1 MRVFRSLD
9 ELPSDWKITVISIG
23 NFDGVHR
30 AHRHVLATVAE
41 RARQIG
47 AHSLA
52 VTFDPHPL
60 RVLRPESAPRLI
72 SPLRQKIER
81 LGETGIEATLVMPFT
96 RELSLMSPQEFVQKI
111 IVDRLHAK
119 EVHEGANFHFG
130 HRAEGDCAKL
140 KEIGE
145 ELGFGVT
152 IYPEMH
158 WRGEPVSSSRIRQLL
173 AEGKVSRARQLLERP
188 FSIVGSPAKGR
199 GYGTRCTVPTINLTP
214 YPELVPKNGV
224 YITCTRVANEYF
236 ESVTNVGHRPT
247 FDGQSFA
254 IETHLLNFHPIAL
267 DEQTEVEVTFLKWLR
282 PEVKWPNPEALK
294 QQIGKD
300 VSRAKRFFRHCRI
313 PT

>member
-9 ELPSDWKITVISIG
+9 ELPGDWKITVISIG

-41 RARQIG
+41 RARQLG
-47 AHSLA
+47 AHSIA

-60 RVLRPESAPRLI
+60 RVLRRESAPRLI
-72 SPLRQKIER
+72 SPLQQKIER
-81 LGETGIEATLVMPFT
+81 LGETGIEATLVLPFT
-96 RELSLMSPQEFVQKI
+96 PELSLMSPQAFAQKI
-111 IVDRLHAK
+111 IVDRLYAK

-140 KEIGE
+140 KELGE

-152 IYPEMH
+152 IYPEMR
-158 WRGEPVSSSRIRQLL
+158 WRNELVSSSRIRQLL
-173 AEGKVSRARQLLERP
+173 ADGNVGRARQLLERP
-188 FSIVGSPAKGR
+188 FSILGVPAKGR
-199 GYGTRCTVPTINLTP
+199 GYGTRYTVPTINLAP

-224 YITCTRVANEYF
+224 YITCSRVAKEHF
-236 ESVTNVGHRPT
+236 ESVTNIGNRPT
-247 FDGQSFA
+247 FEGQSFA

-267 DEQTEVEVTFLKWLR
+267 EEQTEVEVTFLKWLR

-294 QQIGKD
+294 QQIGTD
-300 VSRAKRFFRHCRI
+300 LARAKRFFRHCRI

>member
-1 MRVFRSLD
+1 MRVFHSLD
-9 ELPSDWKITVISIG
+9 EFPGDWKSTVISIG

-30 AHRHVLATVAE
+30 AHRHVLATVAQ

-60 RVLRPESAPRLI
+60 RVLRPESSPRLI
-72 SPLRQKIER
+72 SPLQQKIAR
-81 LGETGIEATLVMPFT
+81 LGETEIEATLVLPFT
-96 RELSLMSPQEFVQKI
+96 PKLSLMSPQEFAQKI
-111 IVDRLHAK
+111 VVDRLHAK

-140 KEIGE
+140 QELGE

-152 IYPEMH
+152 IYPEMR
-158 WRGEPVSSSRIRQLL
+158 WRNETVSSSRIRQLL
-173 AEGKVSRARQLLERP
+173 IDGNVSRARQLLERP
-188 FSIVGSPAKGR
+188 FSIVGCPAKGR
-199 GYGTRCTVPTINLTP
+199 GYGTRYTVPTINLAP

-224 YITCTRVANEYF
+224 YITCTRVANEHF
-236 ESVTNVGHRPT
+236 ESVTNVGNRPT
-247 FDGQSFA
+247 FDGHSFA

-300 VSRAKRFFRHCRI
+300 VARAKRFFRHCRI